1 MNIKKIKGLKF
12 PDEYLTRFFFKNKLF
27 KKKGNVT
34 EFGCGNGN
42 NLTLFFDYNYKVVGI
57 DNNKNHIKEAI
68 QNFKKKKKIN
78 NFKFFKD
85 DMFNYIDKIRKIN
98 SNIIIF
104 CNSIYYLDYIKI
116 EKIIDNL
123 KKKTNKKTLF
133 FFRIR
138 LDSDDRKKFSKKI
151 AKNTYRIQSN
161 ITNEKKS
168 LITFFKEKDFIKLI
182 QKKFR
187 AKKIYKFKSV
197 NENLLRNKIISNKDL
212 IVWFKS

>member
-1 MNIKKIKGLKF
+1 
-12 PDEYLTRFFFKNKLF
+12 
-27 KKKGNVT
+27 
-34 EFGCGNGN
+34 
-42 NLTLFFDYNYKVVGI
+42 
-57 DNNKNHIKEAI
+57 
-68 QNFKKKKKIN
+68 
-78 NFKFFKD
+78 
-85 DMFNYIDKIRKIN
+85 MFNYIDKIRKIN